1 MQRLLGALRRADEAY
16 QLIEAGDRIAV
27 GVSGGKDSM
36 ALLMLLSA
44 YRRFSAHPFSLQ
56 AVSIKLG
63 DPFDLS
69 PVQALCDEWGIPLH
83 VEDIHL
89 LDALSKE
96 KSPCALCARLRR
108 GYLSRIAKEMGCNK
122 LALGHHRED
131 ALETYLMS
139 ALSEGRF
146 YEMLPLSP
154 MERAGIWVIRPLID
168 MKEAAIADLAR
179 RYQLPVIKNPCPVDG
194 HTNREEMKELLR
206 ALEKRRP
213 GACDQL
219 CRALMR
225 QREGGV
231 LHETGSPGRGET
243 D

>member
-1 MQRLLGALRRADEAY
+1 MKRLLGEIRRADEMY
-16 QLIEAGDRIAV
+16 HLIQPGDRVAV
-27 GVSGGKDSM
+27 GLSGGKDSM
-36 ALLMLLSA
+36 ALLMLLSR
-44 YRRFSAHPFSLQ
+44 YRQFAAHPFSLH

-108 GYLSRIAKEMGCNK
+108 GYLSRIAKDLGCNK

-146 YEMLPLSP
+146 YEMQPLSS
-154 MERAGIWVIRPLID
+154 MERAGVQVIRPLID
-168 MKEAAIADLAR
+168 AREAAIADLAR
-179 RYQLPVIKNPCPVDG
+179 RYQLPVVKNPCPVDG
-194 HTNREEMKELLR
+194 HTKRSEIKALLG
-206 ALEKRRP
+206 ALEEKNP
-213 GACDQL
+213 GAQDQL
-219 CRALMR
+219 CAALRRA
-225 QREGGV
+225 REEKND
-231 LHETGSPGRGET
+231 LIE
-243 D
+243 

>member
-1 MQRLLGALRRADEAY
+1 MQRLLGALRRADEGY
-16 QLIEAGDRIAV
+16 QLIEAGDKIAV

-44 YRRFSAHPFSLQ
+44 YRKISPRPFALH
-56 AVSIKLG
+56 AFSIKLG

-69 PVQALCDEWGIPLH
+69 PLQALCEQWEIPFT

-89 LDALSKE
+89 LPALEKE

-108 GYLSRIAKEMGCNK
+108 GYLCRLARDAGCSK

-131 ALETYLMS
+131 DLETYLMS
-139 ALSEGRF
+139 GLSEGRF
-146 YEMLPLSP
+146 HQLQPKSE
-154 MERAGIWVIRPLID
+154 MERAGITLIRPLID
-168 MKEAAIADLAR
+168 IKEAAIADLAR

-194 HTNREEMKELLR
+194 RTNRQETREILQ

-213 GACDQL
+213 GALDQL
-219 CRALMR
+219 SRALMR
-225 QREGGV
+225 QRKEDDP
-231 LHETGSPGRGET
+231 HEA
-243 D
+243 